1 MQVAAP
7 GGLSIAAASDDEPSA
22 VMAVF
27 VGTGV
32 GGVRSDT
39 PDGRLVLAH
48 EGVFGDGI
56 DRGVLGKVEHAV
68 DDFQGDTSVGP
79 SIFLNNW
86 HKVKREGNTIKIRKQ
101 RSWQLT
107 DS

>member
-32 GGVRSDT
+32 GGMRSDT

-56 DRGVLGKVEHAV
+56 DRGVLGKVEDAV
-68 DDFQGDTSVGP
+68 DGFQGDTSVGP
-79 SIFLNNW
+79 LIFLDNW
-86 HKVKREGNTIKIRKQ
+86 HKVIREGNAIKMRTQ
-101 RSWQLT
+101 RSWQLS